1 MRTKKIL
8 VFRFSSYTLFT
19 TATAVLKVQYTK
31 SNSIPGN
38 RTIICLRNCLNESE
52 GNPEDSENEETDSE
66 NEEISNNVEKFKKYN
81 EILDRFENVLKYEI
95 DQIFQEKLMKPDSTQ
110 NSLKNFPY
118 FSNYLRIFIFYWID
132 HETSKKWLFIDCE
145 FSICKKYLDCFR
157 KYIILIRDVH
167 LDNLEQTQSAARD
180 FKDHVTLKMKM
191 NRHNCTGLNARNAND
206 PDTSEVEKLLSMG
219 TAYILLFLK
228 AFFIV
233 AIWEKKVGIYQ
244 LSRSRRNRN
253 LLIDELLISRTPA
266 QIILP
271 DELKST
277 ALIQFIE
284 MLFRFDEHLD
294 F

>member
-1 MRTKKIL
+1 MLKKRKTE
-8 VFRFSSYTLFT
+8 VRAFSSYTLFT
-19 TATAVLKVQYTK
+19 TATAVLKTK

-52 GNPEDSENEETDSE
+52 GNPEDSENEE
-66 NEEISNNVEKFKKYN
+66 NSNNDEKFKKYN
-81 EILDRFENVLKYEI
+81 EILDRFENVLNNRKSEI
-95 DQIFQEKLMKPDSTQ
+95 DPVLQDKLLKPDSTQ

-145 FSICKKYLDCFR
+145 FSICQKYLDWFR
-157 KYIILIRDVH
+157 KYIVLIRDEH
-167 LDNLEQTQSAARD
+167 PNQNLEQTQSNARD
-180 FKDHVTLKMKM
+180 FKDRVTLKMKM

-219 TAYILLFLK
+219 AAYILLFVK

-244 LSRSRRNRN
+244 LSRSRWNRN
-253 LLIDELLISRTPA
+253 LLIDELLTSRTPA

-277 ALIQFIE
+277 ALSQFIE
-284 MLFRFDEHLD
+284 MLFRFDEYLD
-294 F
+294 FYK